1 MSKNTV
7 IKADKTNKQAEERKR
22 SSAEHDNLS
31 DPVRCPEHIQGNEF
45 TGLSQD
51 SIREM
56 LVNSGSD
63 VERSNLALQLQR
75 TYGNA
80 FVQRLLAPRMIQCET
95 PSVVPASEAAPVSQP
110 VPGLPDELVTKCEQ
124 LITAGDA
131 RSRQEAVDLIV
142 NQLAGTGEIDLSII
156 DGRRMRYDPSMGDEG
171 HTRGWWESTPD
182 GGARPLPSTIE
193 IGPPAFQ
200 SVSWLFTAIDHEWQH
215 TFQYQTLEC
224 REESETAHEVDA
236 YLRGIEKAQQTGASV
251 DEVLELW
258 RRLRD
263 EQWIE
268 IKSPSLR
275 ALYQSRYD
283 AAENYLNSLLG
294 NQNLS
299 GPTGTAEQAGPSAIQ
314 RPSKPSPRKTKSPSS
329 PRKPGYNDVG
339 VSPGAAAGRGMYV
352 EPLLS
357 EKSLQAKLT
366 VSRPDDPYEIEADNV
381 AKAVMQTAASIGR
394 EGNLEEEEPLQ
405 AKISRLQ
412 RQSSV
417 SPEEEEIQTKG
428 SAVQRSEPEE
438 EEIQAK
444 ASGIQRNGLEEEEM
458 IQGKISE
465 ISRADAPEEEEI
477 QAKSADAQPEVSE
490 NLENRINSSRGLG
503 QPLADSARKS
513 LEPGFGSD
521 FNDVKVH
528 TGAEADTLSRQLKA
542 EAFTVGKDIFFKEGR
557 YQPETDDGKKL
568 IAHELT
574 HVIQQEGTG

>member
-1 MSKNTV
+1 MAKNTV
-7 IKADKTNKQAEERKR
+7 IKANKTNKQAEERKR

-31 DPVRCPEHIQGNEF
+31 DPVRCSEHIQGNEF

-56 LVNSGSD
+56 LLNSGSD
-63 VERSNLALQLQR
+63 IERSNLALQLQR

-110 VPGLPDELVTKCEQ
+110 VPGLPGELVTKCEQ
-124 LITAGDA
+124 LIAAGDA

-224 REESETAHEVDA
+224 KEESETAHEVDA

-283 AAENYLNSLLG
+283 AAEIYLNSLLG

-299 GPTGTAEQAGPSAIQ
+299 GPTGTAEQAGPSAIR

-357 EKSLQAKLT
+357 EKPLQAKLT
-366 VSRPDDPYEIEADNV
+366 VSRPDDPYEIEADKV
-381 AKAVMQTAASIGR
+381 AKAVMQNPATSIQR
-394 EGNLEEEEPLQ
+394 QGNPEEEPIQ

-412 RQSSV
+412 RQSS
-417 SPEEEEIQTKG
+417 G
-428 SAVQRSEPEE
+428 SPEE

-444 ASGIQRNGLEEEEM
+444 ASDIQRSGPEEEEM
-458 IQGKISE
+458 IQGKISDVR
-465 ISRADAPEEEEI
+465 RAGALEEEEEI
-477 QAKSADAQPEVSE
+477 QAKSADVLPEVSE
-490 NLENRINSSRGLG
+490 NLENLINSSRGLG
-503 QPLADSARKS
+503 QQLADSARKS

-521 FNDVKVH
+521 FSDVKVH
-528 TGAEADTLSRQLKA
+528 TGAEADTLSCQLKA

-574 HVIQQEGTG
+574 HVIQQEGTD